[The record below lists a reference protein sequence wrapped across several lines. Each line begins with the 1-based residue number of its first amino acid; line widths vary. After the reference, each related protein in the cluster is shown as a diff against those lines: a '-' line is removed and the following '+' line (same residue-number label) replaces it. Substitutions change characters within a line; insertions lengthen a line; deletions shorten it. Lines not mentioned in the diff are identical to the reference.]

1 MFGHRKDGTKVK
13 VMDPAIRIIPH
24 IMSERSDSQNKYLI
38 ETKVDVFDNFIEQQR
53 KNGYSFSY
61 FHIIIATLIRVFK
74 ERPEL
79 NRFVMNGRTYQR
91 DYFTVSMTVK
101 KVLKD
106 DGAET
111 TVKIPFNG
119 DENIYKVKEILDKVI
134 LEAQKPEVTSR
145 GVDVALRFF
154 NSLPNWLLKFL
165 VGTIKWADKRGYL
178 PASIVGK
185 YGFSPFH
192 TSIFIT
198 NLKSIKLD
206 YLYHHLYN
214 FGTTG
219 LFISIGKEQL
229 QPVVNSDTGEIEAK
243 KVLKMGFVS
252 DERFVDGLYY
262 ANTLKLMR
270 KYLENPELLIENP
283 NKYSPTKREL
293 IQDRAYNKK
302 VAKQNKSRGRK

>member
-1 MFGHRKDGTKVK
+1 MFGNRKDGTKVK
-13 VMDPAIRIIPH
+13 TMDPLIKIVPH
-24 IMSERSDSQNKYLI
+24 IMCTRNDSQNQYLI
-38 ETKVDVFDNFIEQQR
+38 ETRVEVLDEFIERERQ
-53 KNGYSFSY
+53 KGVSFSY
-61 FHIIIATLIRVFK
+61 FNIIIAALVRVFK

-79 NRFVMNGRTYQR
+79 NRFIMNGRTYQR
-91 DYFTVSMTVK
+91 DYITVSVTVK

-111 TVKIPFNG
+111 TVKIPFKG
-119 DENIYKVKEILDKVI
+119 SENIYEVKKIMDDVI

-145 GVDVALRFF
+145 GIDVALKFF
-154 NSLPNWLLKFL
+154 NSLPNWFLKMSIGFL
-165 VGTIKWADKRGYL
+165 KWCDKMGYL

-219 LFISIGKEQL
+219 LFISIGKEKL
-229 QPVVNSDTGEIEAK
+229 QPVVNEETGEIEVG

-262 ANTLKLMR
+262 ANTLKVLR
-270 KYLENPELLIENP
+270 KYLSNPDLLLENP
-283 NKYSPTKREL
+283 NAYTPSKNEL
-293 IQDRAYNKK
+293 KQDRAYNKK
-302 VAKQNKSRGRK
+302 LAKKQKQR

>member
-1 MFGHRKDGTKVK
+1 MFGNRKDGTKVK
-13 VMDPAIRIIPH
+13 MMDPLIRVVPH
-24 IMSERSDSQNKYLI
+24 VMKERNDSQNHYLI
-38 ETKVDVFDNFIEQQR
+38 ETRVEVLDNFIQKQR
-53 KNGYSFSY
+53 ENGVSLSY
-61 FHIIIATLIRVFK
+61 LHIIIATLVRVFK

-111 TVKIPFNG
+111 TVKIPFRG
-119 DENIYKVKEILDKVI
+119 DENIFKVKEIIDNIV

-145 GVDVALRFF
+145 SIDLALKFF
-154 NSLPNWLLKFL
+154 ASLPNWFLKLSIGFL
-165 VGTIKWADKRGYL
+165 KWCDKMGYL

-206 YLYHHLYN
+206 YLYHHLYD

-219 LFISIGKEQL
+219 LFISIGKEKL
-229 QPVVNSDTGEIEAK
+229 QPVVNQDTGELEVGKI
-243 KVLKMGFVS
+243 LKMGFVS

-270 KYLENPELLIENP
+270 KYLENPELLLENP
-283 NKYSPTKREL
+283 NTFTPTKKE
-293 IQDRAYNKK
+293 IKQDKAYNKK
-302 VAKQNKSRGRK
+302 LAKKNKRQK